1 MVILMKIKI
10 RYLIPLIVAFMAMIS
25 GTIVLFAGALTNK
38 DNYMITAFI
47 LYAVAILIYAI
58 IVIIAFV
65 LFLKKEK
72 DTDE

>member
-10 RYLIPLIVAFMAMIS
+10 RYLIPLMVAFMAMIS

-58 IVIIAFV
+58 LVIIAFV

>member
-10 RYLIPLIVAFMAMIS
+10 RYLIPLMVAFMAMIS

-47 LYAVAILIYAI
+47 LYAASILIYAI
-58 IVIIAFV
+58 LVIIAFV

>member
-10 RYLIPLIVAFMAMIS
+10 RYLIPLMVAFMAMIS

>member
-1 MVILMKIKI
+1 MNIKI
-10 RYLIPLIVAFMAMIS
+10 RYLIPLMVAFMAMIS

-58 IVIIAFV
+58 LVIIAFV